1 MVDRTFCHLVLRRL
15 GSHRVTYTPIGN
27 LGVTGVSITEYPPG
41 LGLYGTDGRSAGYL
55 INETTGQ
62 ASLLAPLSG
71 ISALFPMPAATYAV
85 CPPRAAHR
93 RRRFPGTS
101 REKKTAS

>member
-27 LGVTGVSITEYPPG
+27 LGVTGISITEYPPG

-62 ASLLAPLSG
+62 ASLLAPLSEIPAPITG
-71 ISALFPMPAATYAV
+71 LAYDFDTGYNLRPKTRSRLHQQNIS
-85 CPPRAAHR
+85 
-93 RRRFPGTS
+93 
-101 REKKTAS
+101 